1 MPEYGMSRGP
11 AIDRSKLPSAPRAAR
26 GADFDPSRVPT
37 RPPYTAF
44 LGNLQY
50 DICEEDIERFF
61 MKLKVCL
68 VWINNFQIVLPVKTF
83 VDCDFISNNDNWQH
97 CRLICG
103 VAYNCPYLGLMVL
116 SSS

>member
-61 MKLKVCL
+61 MKLKVRL
-68 VWINNFQIVLPVKTF
+68 VWTKRFQIVLPVD
-83 VDCDFISNNDNWQH
+83 V
-97 CRLICG
+97 
-103 VAYNCPYLGLMVL
+103 
-116 SSS
+116 